1 MFHPKCDAVHN
12 DAEWQMVA
20 QLGQRSRLIAL
31 SDPKLRIYDFKGA
44 DPALR
49 RIY

>member
-1 MFHPKCDAVHN
+1 
-12 DAEWQMVA
+12 MVA
-20 QLGQRSRLIAL
+20 QLGQQSRLIAL
-31 SDPKLRIYDFKGA
+31 SDPKLRYDFKGA